1 MELLG
6 WGQYMV
12 TMIPTLREKDSF
24 LQCICERLNKGGTAD
39 FRPLHNCYAEGF
51 LLYKNRKDAVV
62 FTV

>member
-6 WGQYMV
+6 WGQYMPRSFPRYGKKIV
-12 TMIPTLREKDSF
+12 F

-51 LLYKNRKDAVV
+51 LLYKNRKDTVV
-62 FTV
+62 ITV